1 MIRYLTELLGIIMS
15 SSSSNWLKLRKK
27 QSVVASKNAK
37 PKTFKISANNITTSS
52 NTANEDI
59 TNSNADKLKPLSKS
73 DGLSNRQQQI
83 GKYLAID
90 CEFVGVGPEGIQ
102 SELAR
107 VSIVNYHGHLIFDSF
122 VQPRDKVTDW
132 RTWVSGVK
140 PSDMKNA
147 ISFKEAQET
156 VSKLIENKIL
166 VGHAIKH
173 DLESLMLS
181 HPKSLIRD
189 TSRHPAFRKK
199 YAAGK
204 TPSLKKLTEK
214 ILGMEI
220 QTGQH
225 SSVEDAKATMLIYKS
240 DKKEFERLHNLKFKK
255 VNR

>member
-1 MIRYLTELLGIIMS
+1 MIRYLTELLIVTMS
-15 SSSSNWLKLRKK
+15 SSPSNWMKLRKK
-27 QSVVASKNAK
+27 QGVLASKNTK
-37 PKTFKISANNITTSS
+37 PKNLKISANSITTTTS
-52 NTANEDI
+52 TANEDTINYI
-59 TNSNADKLKPLSKS
+59 TDKLKPLSKT
-73 DGLSNRQQQI
+73 DTLSNRQQQI

-107 VSIVNYHGHLIFDSF
+107 VSIVNFHGHLIFDAF
-122 VQPRDKVTDW
+122 VQPREKVSDW

-140 PSDMKNA
+140 PSDMENA

-156 VSKLIENKIL
+156 VSKLLENKIL

-189 TSRHPAFRKK
+189 TSRHLAFRKK

-214 ILGMEI
+214 ILGIEI

-255 VNR
+255 VK